1 MYLSKDEL
9 ELFNDNKKEIL
20 GMIELLK
27 NQGYI
32 TLNDTELLT
41 SRVISRRIYNIIC
54 EYISSNDININISM
68 SSIFIIG
75 EKKFEDFGFYN
86 ESIIYDTQIMD
97 LAKSQDLLYS
107 ELLKYIE
114 KETSNITNIN
124 RIFLIILFQFY
135 IILGY

>member
-97 LAKSQDLLYS
+97 LAKSQGLLYS

-114 KETSNITNIN
+114 KETSNIT
-124 RIFLIILFQFY
+124 
-135 IILGY
+135 

>member
-114 KETSNITNIN
+114 KETSNITKMVM
-124 RIFLIILFQFY
+124 
-135 IILGY
+135 

>member
-1 MYLSKDEL
+1 MDLSKDEL
-9 ELFNDNKKEIL
+9 ELFNDHKDEIL

-27 NQGYI
+27 SKGYI
-32 TLNDTELLT
+32 TLNDTKLLT

-107 ELLKYIE
+107 ELMGYIE
-114 KETSNITNIN
+114 KETSNIT
-124 RIFLIILFQFY
+124 
-135 IILGY
+135 

>member
-20 GMIELLK
+20 DMIELLK
-27 NQGYI
+27 SKGYI

-114 KETSNITNIN
+114 KETSNIT
-124 RIFLIILFQFY
+124 
-135 IILGY
+135 